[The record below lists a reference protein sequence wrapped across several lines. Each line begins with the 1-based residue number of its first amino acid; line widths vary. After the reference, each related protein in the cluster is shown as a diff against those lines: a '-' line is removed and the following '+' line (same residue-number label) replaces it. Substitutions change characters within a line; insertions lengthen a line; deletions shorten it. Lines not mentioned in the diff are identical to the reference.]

1 MSGAEVRRAETH
13 SVPVLIVGAGPAGLT
28 TAIMLAH
35 QGIGSLL
42 IERRDDVSDHP
53 RATVISTRS
62 MELFRSWGLE
72 SRIQVGSVD
81 VTPAAWVTHTLASA
95 QGSVMPVGLPDRAQA
110 AAISPTGPAWA
121 PQDHLESVLLAHL
134 RTHRDTW
141 VRYRTELMALGQDYD
156 RVRATLHDQASGAVT
171 TVSAR
176 FVVAADG
183 AHSTVRDT
191 LGILMH
197 GPDRVRESLLALF
210 VAPLWDV
217 VGERRYG
224 IYVTGQA
231 EAEGLFGLPATGQ
244 ARAEGVFIPAG
255 GDRWMYGRDW
265 EPGRERVADYP
276 ADRLI
281 RLIQLGAGVPTL
293 APRLLR
299 VGAFTFAA
307 QLAERFR
314 DRHVFLAGDAAHR
327 ITPIG
332 GLGMNTA
339 IHDGYD
345 LGWKLAWTLKGWAGP
360 ALLDS
365 YEAERRPIAVANATR
380 SAQENGFERTAAQG
394 LAIDL
399 RGRLPHA
406 WLPAADGPVSTL
418 DLLGPGLTLLTDRSG
433 PDWTGPDW
441 CAAADAVR
449 TAVPL
454 ASHALDAAT
463 ATAVGIGPGAAL
475 LVRPAAHIAARW
487 AGDQA
492 DPLATLRTGIRHATG
507 STPS

>member
-1 MSGAEVRRAETH
+1 MSGAEVPGAETS

-28 TAIMLAH
+28 TAITLAY

-42 IERRDDVSDHP
+42 IERRDDASDHP

-72 SRIQVGSVD
+72 SRIQAGSVD
-81 VTPAAWVTHTLASA
+81 VTPAAWVTHTLSSA
-95 QGSVMPVGLPDRAQA
+95 QGCVMPVGLPDRAQA

-121 PQDHLESVLLAHL
+121 PQDHLESVLVTHL
-134 RTHRDTW
+134 RTHRDTR
-141 VRYRTELMALGQDYD
+141 VRYRTELRALDQDHD
-156 RVRATLHDQASGAVT
+156 GVRATLHDQASGGVT
-171 TVSAR
+171 TVEAR

-191 LGILMH
+191 LGIPMH

-210 VAPLWDV
+210 MAPLWDV

-224 IYVTGQA
+224 IYLTGQA

-244 ARAEGVFIPAG
+244 AKAEGVFIAAG

-281 RLIQLGAGVPTL
+281 RLIQLGAGVPAL

-299 VGAFTFAA
+299 VGGFTFAA

-360 ALLDS
+360 ELLDS
-365 YEAERRPIAVANATR
+365 YEAQRRPIAVANLTR

-406 WLPAADGPVSTL
+406 WLPAADGVSTL
-418 DLLGPGLTLLTDRSG
+418 DLLGPGLTRLTDPSG
-433 PDWTGPDW
+433 QNWQ
-441 CAAADAVR
+441 AAADVVR
-449 TAVPL
+449 SPVPL
-454 ASHALDAAT
+454 ASHTLDAAT
-463 ATAVGIGPGAAL
+463 ATDLGIEPGAAL
-475 LVRPAAHIAARW
+475 LVRTDSHIAARW
-487 AGDQA
+487 AGGVT
-492 DPLATLRTGIRHATG
+492 DPLATLCTGIRHATG
-507 STPS
+507 

>member
-1 MSGAEVRRAETH
+1 MSGKEGPRTETA

-28 TAIMLAH
+28 TAITLAH
-35 QGIGSLL
+35 QGITSLL
-42 IERRDDVSDHP
+42 IERRDGASDHP

-72 SRIQVGSVD
+72 SKIQAGSVD
-81 VTPAAWVTHTLASA
+81 VTPAAWVTATLASA
-95 QGSVMPVGLPDRAQA
+95 QGTAMPVGLPDRAQA
-110 AAISPTGPAWA
+110 AAISPTAPAWA
-121 PQDHLESVLLAHL
+121 PQDHLESVLFTHL
-134 RTHRDTW
+134 RTHHGTRI
-141 VRYRTELMALGQDYD
+141 RYRTELRALTQDYD
-156 RVRATLHDQASGAVT
+156 GARATLHDQASGALT
-171 TVSAR
+171 TVEAR

-183 AHSTVRDT
+183 AHSTVRNT
-191 LGILMH
+191 LGIPMH

-224 IYVTGQA
+224 IYLTGQA
-231 EAEGLFGLPATGQ
+231 ETEGLFGMPAAGQ
-244 ARAEGVFIPAG
+244 AKAEGVFIAAG

-265 EPGRERVADYP
+265 EPGRERVADYS

-281 RLIQLGAGVPTL
+281 RLIQLGAGVPAL

-299 VGAFTFAA
+299 VGGFTFAA
-307 QLAERFR
+307 QLADRFR
-314 DRHVFLAGDAAHR
+314 EGRVFLAGDAAHR

-345 LGWKLAWTLKGWAGP
+345 LGWKLAWTLKGWAGS

-365 YEAERRPIAVANATR
+365 YEIERRPIAEANLAR
-380 SAQENGFERTAAQG
+380 SAQENGGFERTAAQG
-394 LAIDL
+394 LEIDL

-406 WLPAADGPVSTL
+406 WLPATNGRVCTL

-433 PDWTGPDW
+433 SDWTGPDW
-441 CAAADAVR
+441 GGAADAVR
-449 TAVPL
+449 TPVPL
-454 ASHALDAAT
+454 ARHVLGATT
-463 ATAVGIGPGAAL
+463 ATAIGIEPGGAL
-475 LVRPAAHIAARW
+475 LVRPDAQIAARW
-487 AGDQA
+487 TSDQT
-492 DPLATLRTGIRHATG
+492 DPLTTLRTRIHQL
-507 STPS
+507 TP

>member
-1 MSGAEVRRAETH
+1 MSGAGVPGAETPREEIH

-28 TAIMLAH
+28 AAITLAH
-35 QGIGSLL
+35 QGIASLL
-42 IERRDDVSDHP
+42 VERRNDASDHP

-72 SRIQVGSVD
+72 SRIEVGAVD
-81 VTPAAWVTHTLASA
+81 VTSTAWLTDTLASA
-95 QGSVMPVGLPDRAQA
+95 QGRAMPVGLPDRAQA
-110 AAISPTGPAWA
+110 AAISPTGPVWA

-134 RTHRDTW
+134 RTHRDAQ
-141 VRYRTELMALGQDYD
+141 VRYATELRTLDQDHD
-156 RVRATLHDQASGAVT
+156 GVRATLHDRASGAMT
-171 TVSAR
+171 TVEASYL
-176 FVVAADG
+176 VAADG
-183 AHSTVRDT
+183 AHSTARNT
-191 LGILMH
+191 LGIPMH
-197 GPDRVRESLLALF
+197 GPDRLRESLTALF
-210 VAPLWDV
+210 VAPLWEV

-224 IYVTGQA
+224 IYAVGHA
-231 EAEGLFGLPATGQ
+231 EAG
-244 ARAEGVFIPAG
+244 GVFIPAG

-265 EPGRERVADYP
+265 EPGQEQVADYP

-281 RLIQLGAGVPTL
+281 RLIRLGAGVPEL
-293 APRLLR
+293 APQLLR

-307 QLAERFR
+307 QLAERFSEG
-314 DRHVFLAGDAAHR
+314 HVFLAGDAAHR

-332 GLGMNTA
+332 GTGMNTA
-339 IHDGYD
+339 IQDGYD

-360 ALLDS
+360 ALLDT
-365 YEAERRPIAVANATR
+365 YEAERRPIAVANVTR
-380 SAQENGFERTAAQG
+380 SSQDDGVKRTAAQG

-441 CAAADAVR
+441 RKAADAVG
-449 TAVPL
+449 TPVPL

-463 ATAVGIGPGAAL
+463 AAAMGIEPGAAL
-475 LVRPAAHIAARW
+475 LVRTDAHVTARW
-487 AGDQA
+487 AGNET
-492 DPLATLRTGIRHATG
+492 DPLAALRTGIRHATG
-507 STPS
+507 STATRPSL

>member
-1 MSGAEVRRAETH
+1 MSGAEVPRAETI

-28 TAIMLAH
+28 TAITLAH

-42 IERRDDVSDHP
+42 IERRDDASNHP

-72 SRIQVGSVD
+72 SRIQAGSVD
-81 VTPAAWVTHTLASA
+81 VTPAAWVTATLASA

-121 PQDHLESVLLAHL
+121 PQDHLESILLTHL
-134 RTHRDTW
+134 RTHRDTR
-141 VRYRTELMALGQDYD
+141 VRYRTELRALDQDHD
-156 RVRATLHDQASGAVT
+156 GVRATLRDQVSGAVT
-171 TVSAR
+171 TAEAR

-183 AHSTVRDT
+183 AHSTVRNT
-191 LGILMH
+191 LGIPMH

-224 IYVTGQA
+224 IYLTGQV
-231 EAEGLFGLPATGQ
+231 EAEGLFGMPATGQ
-244 ARAEGVFIPAG
+244 AKAEGVFIAAG

-276 ADRLI
+276 TDRLI
-281 RLIQLGAGVPTL
+281 QLIQLGAGVPALT
-293 APRLLR
+293 PRLLR
-299 VGAFTFAA
+299 VGGFTFAA
-307 QLAERFR
+307 QLADRFR
-314 DRHVFLAGDAAHR
+314 EGRVFLAGDAAHR

-345 LGWKLAWTLKGWAGP
+345 LGWKLAWTLKNWAGP

-365 YEAERRPIAVANATR
+365 YQTERRPIAEANLTR
-380 SAQENGFERTAAQG
+380 SAQENGGFERTATQG
-394 LAIDL
+394 LATDL

-406 WLPAADGPVSTL
+406 WLPATGGRVCTL
-418 DLLGPGLTLLTDRSG
+418 DLLGPGLTLLTHRSG
-433 PDWTGPDW
+433 PGWTGPDW
-441 CAAADAVR
+441 CGAAYAVR
-449 TAVPL
+449 TPVPL
-454 ASHALDAAT
+454 ARHALDAAT
-463 ATAVGIGPGAAL
+463 AAAVGIEPGAAL
-475 LVRPAAHIAARW
+475 LVRPDAHIAARW
-487 AGDQA
+487 AGGQTDT
-492 DPLATLRTGIRHATG
+492 LATLRTGIRQATG
-507 STPS
+507 STG

>member
-1 MSGAEVRRAETH
+1 MSSEAVPRAETH
-13 SVPVLIVGAGPAGLT
+13 SVPVLIIGAGPAGLT

-42 IERRDDVSDHP
+42 IERRADASDHP

-81 VTPAAWVTHTLASA
+81 VTPAAWRTATLASKE
-95 QGSVMPVGLPDRAQA
+95 GSVMPVGLPDRDQA
-110 AAISPTGPAWA
+110 AAISPTGPVWA

-134 RTHRDTW
+134 RTHPDAL
-141 VRYRTELMALGQDYD
+141 VRNSTELVALDQDHD
-156 RVRATLHDQASGAVT
+156 GVRATLRDQAGGAMT

-176 FVVAADG
+176 FAVAADG
-183 AHSTVRDT
+183 AHSTVRNT
-191 LGILMH
+191 LGIPMR
-197 GPDRVRESLLALF
+197 GPDCLRESLLALF

-224 IYVTGQA
+224 LYVTGHA
-231 EAEGLFGLPATGQ
+231 EADGLFGVPATGQ
-244 ARAEGVFIPAG
+244 AEAEGVFIPAG

-265 EPGRERVADYP
+265 EPGRERIADYP
-276 ADRLI
+276 ADRLTRLI
-281 RLIQLGAGVPTL
+281 RLGTGVPMLTPL
-293 APRLLR
+293 LLR

-314 DRHVFLAGDAAHR
+314 DRRVFLAGDAAHR

-360 ALLDS
+360 ELLDT
-365 YEAERRPIAVANATR
+365 YEAQRRPIAVANVTR
-380 SAQENGFERTAAQG
+380 SAQQNGIERTAAQG

-399 RGRLPHA
+399 NGRLPHA
-406 WLPAADGPVSTL
+406 WLPAAGGPVSTL
-418 DLLGPGLTLLTDRSG
+418 DLLGPGLTLLTG
-433 PDWTGPDW
+433 QAGQAWHAVAG
-441 CAAADAVR
+441 AVR
-449 TAVPL
+449 TPVPL
-454 ASHALDAAT
+454 ARHALDAAT
-463 ATAVGIGPGAAL
+463 ATAVGIEPGAAL
-475 LVRPAAHIAARW
+475 LVAPDAHIAARW
-487 AGDQA
+487 AGDQI
-492 DPLATLRTGIRHATG
+492 DPLTTLRTGIRHATR
-507 STPS
+507 STAIDP